1 MKMKLAFLLMISTLF
16 HHGFNTKITMLEKK
30 EIFVSEDDEP
40 NYETENNKARSWEDI
55 LIGYDA
61 DNCHHPNACD
71 PLPCCA
77 ETKTKVY
84 CCPYKDG
91 VCCGGTRCCP
101 KNTVCTSI
109 GCIPQT
115 GSSKTM
121 TVPKRTFPLF

>member
-1 MKMKLAFLLMISTLF
+1 MLIKISQ
-16 HHGFNTKITMLEKK
+16 
-30 EIFVSEDDEP
+30 
-40 NYETENNKARSWEDI
+40 SWEDI

-77 ETKTKVY
+77 ETKTEVY

-121 TVPKRTFPLF
+121 TVPKRFLEYFR

>member
-1 MKMKLAFLLMISTLF
+1 MLIKISQ
-16 HHGFNTKITMLEKK
+16 
-30 EIFVSEDDEP
+30 
-40 NYETENNKARSWEDI
+40 SWEDI
-55 LIGYDA
+55 LIGYDT

-77 ETKTKVY
+77 ETKTEVS

-91 VCCGGTRCCP
+91 VCCGGMRCCP

-115 GSSKTM
+115 GSSKAM